1 MSIRVIEVPY
11 HLAALRVGMGAGPEA
26 LIASGALEGIS
37 AHDVDRH
44 TVIVP
49 SEGVNENATCFMV
62 DSAIAVAAAR
72 NRMAG
77 DSLVVLAGNCH
88 SCLGALAGIGPDA
101 ALIWF
106 DAHADLNTPDTT
118 PSGFFDGMALATAVG
133 WTWRQLA
140 STIPGFVVV
149 DEPRVLLVGARQLD
163 AEEAT
168 SLRNSAIRHY
178 QPPSLRRDA
187 TTDRQ
192 WTQTLRNWNSRYRVY
207 IHIDLDIIDPT
218 QFDANDY
225 SVSSGVS
232 VEWLETAVSTI
243 RRTFAVEGIG
253 FTSYD
258 PARDPERRAGQMV
271 NRLIRAVL
279 G

>member
-1 MSIRVIEVPY
+1 MNRAYFS
-11 HLAALRVGMGAGPEA
+11 
-26 LIASGALEGIS
+26 S
-37 AHDVDRH
+37 APDNLTQRRPHRCG
-44 TVIVP
+44 TRR
-49 SEGVNENATCFMV
+49 
-62 DSAIAVAAAR
+62 SAII
-72 NRMAG
+72 
-77 DSLVVLAGNCH
+77 SH
-88 SCLGALAGIGPDA
+88 
-101 ALIWF
+101 
-106 DAHADLNTPDTT
+106 
-118 PSGFFDGMALATAVG
+118 
-133 WTWRQLA
+133 
-140 STIPGFVVV
+140 
-149 DEPRVLLVGARQLD
+149 
-163 AEEAT
+163 
-168 SLRNSAIRHY
+168 
-178 QPPSLRRDA
+178 RDA

-258 PARDPERRAGQMV
+258 PARDPERRAGQIV